1 MAAPLSLTRATV
13 QTAEARYERASVLIR
28 QNRAVVREGRTVV
41 AEADVV
47 KVTQTGRKTWD
58 VELADGST
66 WSIQRAA
73 GCGCGGGR

>member
-1 MAAPLSLTRATV
+1 MAAPLSLTRADV
-13 QTAEARYERASVLIR
+13 QTAETRYERASVVIR
-28 QNRAVVREGRTVV
+28 QNRAVVRTGREVV

-47 KVTQTGRKTWD
+47 RVTQTGRRLWE

-73 GCGCGGGR
+73 GCGCGGGK